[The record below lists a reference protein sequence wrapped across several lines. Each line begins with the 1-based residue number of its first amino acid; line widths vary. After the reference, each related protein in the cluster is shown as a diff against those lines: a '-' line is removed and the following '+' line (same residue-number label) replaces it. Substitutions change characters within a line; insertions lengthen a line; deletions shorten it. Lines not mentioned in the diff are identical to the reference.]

1 MQAVLVAGGKGKRL
15 QPYTLTIPKPLIP
28 IGDEPIMEVIIRQL
42 LKNGFKK
49 IHVCIGYM
57 GELIQSYFGDGSKYN
72 VTITYSHETKPLGTV
87 GPIALVDS
95 LDEHFIVMNG
105 DTLCDI
111 DYRDFLNQHSRSGCR
126 LTIATYAKK
135 VKIELGVM
143 EFDPNKKLKAY
154 IEKPTL
160 QYNVSTGIYA
170 MSRDILSLIPKN
182 EYFDFPTLVKLLL
195 EKKIDV
201 QTIEHKGIWHDL
213 GSIESFETAIE
224 DYNKLDRFSG

>member
-28 IGDEPIMEVIIRQL
+28 IGSEPIMEVIIRQL
-42 LKNGFKK
+42 IKYGFSK

-57 GELIQSYFGDGSKYN
+57 GELIQSYFGDGSKYK
-72 VTITYSHETKPLGTV
+72 VAITYSSETKPLGTV
-87 GPIALVDS
+87 GPIALVES

-111 DYRDFLNQHSRSGCR
+111 DYGSFLKQHSISGCP

-143 EFDPNKKLKAY
+143 EFDPSKKLKAY

-170 MSRDILSLIPKN
+170 MSRDILPLIPKN

-195 EKKIDV
+195 EKKIGV

-213 GSIESFETAIE
+213 GSIESFESAIE
-224 DYNKLDRFSG
+224 DYNRFNRFNG

>member
-28 IGDEPIMEVIIRQL
+28 IGNEPIMEVIIRQL
-42 LKNGFKK
+42 LKCGFNK

-57 GELIQSYFGDGSKYN
+57 GELIQSYFGNGSKYN
-72 VTITYSHETKPLGTV
+72 ISITYSHETKPLGTV

-95 LDEHFIVMNG
+95 LEDHFIVMNG

-111 DYRDFLNQHSRSGCR
+111 NYENFLNLHAKSGSP

-143 EFDPNKKLKAY
+143 EFDSDNKLKAY

-160 QYNVSTGIYA
+160 PYNVSTGIYA
-170 MSRDILSLIPKN
+170 MSREILSFIPKN

-195 EKKIDV
+195 EKKIGV
-201 QTIEHKGIWHDL
+201 QTIEHKGVWHDL
-213 GSIESFETAIE
+213 GSIESFESALE
-224 DYNKLDRFSG
+224 DYNKLGRFNG